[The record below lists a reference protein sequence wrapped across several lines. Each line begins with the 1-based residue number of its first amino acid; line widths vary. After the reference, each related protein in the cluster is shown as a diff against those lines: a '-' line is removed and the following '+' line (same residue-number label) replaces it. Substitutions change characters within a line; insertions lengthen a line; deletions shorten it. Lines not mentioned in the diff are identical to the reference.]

1 VELQNKPL
9 AQALTRFGLTDY
21 ESNVYLTLM
30 KSGPSVIKDIT
41 HNSGVPRTKVYPVL
55 KSLEKQKLVTI
66 VPGKPLKAKGLAPTS
81 SLTEPIRNMEQDIKV
96 MKRAIVELRKIH
108 ESSSDTDQ
116 LEKKEYWIT
125 RNQDESVKQ
134 INDAIANASE
144 EVVLAL
150 NHEGLEII
158 SKNSYDA
165 LNLASKNDISVR
177 IMMRATKQDAPILNR
192 FSDLIA
198 VKYVPFSPGNNLM
211 LVDGKELYIFKKL
224 ALIASR
230 TTTIVS
236 EYYSGSDVCDFLKAT
251 VEGLDWSTAKDLN
264 IMMPLIVNSWVSE
277 DSLENP
283 KASQISPVFYF
294 YLMDAF
300 SSKYGKKMN
309 STLAELGRKTLES
322 LKKSLIRF
330 LPPSLTDALNLL
342 SSLYLLYEGVEAKFT
357 YDEPINMVALELSG
371 ELSPFYKVAAD
382 RGFSIPPSVWGFVFL
397 GLLDVFGFDASS
409 IESSY
414 NTNANLWML
423 QYKLTRTPGKT
434 EKTEAGEK
442 ELITKLT

>member
-1 VELQNKPL
+1 VELQNKTL
-9 AQALTRFGLTDY
+9 AQALTRFGLTEY
-21 ESNVYLTLM
+21 ESNAYLALM
-30 KSGPSVIKDIT
+30 KSGPSVIKDIS

-55 KSLEKQKLVTI
+55 KSLEKQKLVVI
-66 VPGKPLKAKGLAPTS
+66 IPGKPIKAKGLAPTS
-81 SLTEPIRNMEQDIKV
+81 SLTEPIRNMEQDIRV
-96 MKRAIVELRKIH
+96 MKKAILDLRKIH
-108 ESSSDTDQ
+108 ESSSATDQ
-116 LEKKEYWIT
+116 LEKKEYWVT
-125 RNQDESVKQ
+125 RNQDESVKR
-134 INDAIANASE
+134 INDAIVNASG

-165 LNLASKNDISVR
+165 LNQASKNDITVR
-177 IMMRATKQDAPILNR
+177 IMLRATKQDAPILNR
-192 FSDLIA
+192 FSDLITM
-198 VKYVPFSPGNNLM
+198 KHLPFPPENNLM
-211 LVDGKELYIFKKL
+211 LVDGKELYVFKKL

-251 VEGLDWSTAKDLN
+251 IKGLDWSIAKDLN

-277 DSLENP
+277 DFLENP
-283 KASQISPVFYF
+283 KVSQISPVFYF
-294 YLMDAF
+294 YLMDTL

-309 STLAELGRKTLES
+309 STLTELGRKTLES
-322 LKKSLIRF
+322 LQKSLIRF

-357 YDEPINMVALELSG
+357 YDEPINIVTLEMSG
-371 ELSPFYKVAAD
+371 ELTPFYKVAAD

-397 GLLDVFGFDASS
+397 GLLDVFGFDASEM
-409 IESSY
+409 ESNY
-414 NTNANLWML
+414 NTNENLWWL
-423 QYKLTRTPGKT
+423 QYKLTRAPGKA
-434 EKTEAGEK
+434 EKVETGEK